1 MFVKIL
7 VAIDGSDTA
16 SHALMYGA
24 GLADEQKAELVIVTV
39 VPSLTQYFVEDL
51 SLEYYPR
58 LEEDIETFY
67 TKMVEGSVVR
77 IREAFPGLVVSSVVR
92 RGRPVG
98 RIVEVAD
105 ELGVDL
111 IVVGNRGRSGVI
123 SWMLGS
129 TSRGVVDSCTVPV
142 IVVKDKKFCKL

>member
-77 IREAFPGLVVSSVVR
+77 IREAFPSLVVSSVVR

-129 TSRGVVDSCTVPV
+129 TRRGVVDSCTVPV
-142 IVVKDKKFCKL
+142 IVVKDKKFCKP